1 MFPIH
6 ENVTTWRWS
15 RNAQINDKF
24 TVACDQWTPSMIL
37 RLGTVKT
44 IFLQIFRNF
53 YETRTFF
60 NLWGSREVN
69 PVPVGPTGCQRGT
82 WIPFKGAPSQNEI
95 SHWSRE
101 LFHISI
107 SVWIRSS
114 KPRTAPDGSQ
124 YASFKTAKNFLWQ
137 ICQLEVL
144 LAVAVDVAGLGG
156 VRQSGSLV
164 CVQRWVRVQTFRHL
178 VTDHI
183 YKSLKHS
190 LKI

>member
-1 MFPIH
+1 MH
-6 ENVTTWRWS
+6 RLM
-15 RNAQINDKF
+15 IN
-24 TVACDQWTPSMIL
+24 L
-37 RLGTVKT
+37 RLHATNGPRPWFSGLALWKLYFYRFFG
-44 IFLQIFRNF
+44 IF